1 MGGLYALQLTQ
12 RVAGIAAHGG
22 RWLLPWACVLVFS
35 GTMANAAGQALVR
48 ILPDQ
53 STPARLPA
61 VPDLSCDTRGGG
73 PMTVGLN
80 TRLSSEP
87 QMKPC
92 FEPLAGAGSRWVSV
106 ESIETSGSPTSVTC
120 LTGADR
126 VSTDVLYVRSE
137 ELGVV
142 ASQVCSQLWHSQ
154 DT

>member
-1 MGGLYALQLTQ
+1 MAGLYALQLTG
-12 RVAGIAAHGG
+12 RVAGIAARGG
-22 RWLLPWACVLVFS
+22 WWLLPWACVMVLS
-35 GTMANAAGQALVR
+35 STMATAAEQALVR

-53 STPARLPA
+53 STPAGLPA

-80 TRLSSEP
+80 TWLSSEP

-120 LTGADR
+120 LTSADR
-126 VSTDVLYVRSE
+126 VSTNVLYVRSE

>member
-12 RVAGIAAHGG
+12 RVAGIAAHAG
-22 RWLLPWACVLVFS
+22 RWLMPWACVLVLS
-35 GTMANAAGQALVR
+35 GAMANAAEQALVR

-53 STPARLPA
+53 STPAGLPA
-61 VPDLSCDTRGGG
+61 VPDLSCDTRSGG
-73 PMTVGLN
+73 PTTVGLN

-87 QMKPC
+87 QIKPC
-92 FEPLAGAGSRWVSV
+92 FEPLAGDGSRWVSV
-106 ESIETSGSPTSVTC
+106 ESIETSGSPTRVTC
-120 LTGADR
+120 LTSADR
-126 VSTDVLYVRSE
+126 VSTNVLYVRSQ